1 MKKSTIYKL
10 SVVIALVL
18 IYFLVPAVRRN
29 VNYVAVLLSTLNI
42 SELKE
47 YILSFG
53 IWAPLISILLMMF
66 QSIAAPLP
74 AFVITFA
81 NAYVF
86 GWIWGAIISWTGA
99 MLGAVLCFYIT
110 RIYGRPAAEK
120 FISSKLLDKTD
131 KFFDEYGN
139 YAILIARLLPFISF
153 DAVSYAAGLTNINF
167 WSFFWAT
174 GIGQLPAT
182 LVYSKLGENI
192 DQGSKFI
199 LGIIT
204 GFLALIALG
213 LAIKKFISI
222 KNKKKQIAN

>member
-18 IYFLVPAVRRN
+18 IYFLVPTVRRN
-29 VNYVAVLLSTLNI
+29 VNYVVVLLSTLNI